1 MRDFHAKCVKL
12 GKSGGAQKLQN
23 GGVPLGLSVLLAGLK
38 DKGRGGCPKEIEE
51 MNTCARAKLELL
63 IIDA

>member
-38 DKGRGGCPKEIEE
+38 DKGRGVMPKRNRGNEYMCKGETRTV
-51 MNTCARAKLELL
+51 NY
-63 IIDA
+63 